1 MRIEKSLSLLSLPL
15 IMSLILLAG
24 CGKEPTARSLLLIS
38 VDTTRADHIGAYGY
52 DAAQTPTIDRI
63 AAEGTLFE
71 RAYSVVPETL
81 PSHTSMMTGLYPPSH
96 AVRLNLVFR
105 VPPDLRTLAEIL
117 RAEGFYTAAVTSAA
131 VLDGRFGLN
140 QGFISYVDP
149 QTVAGGRTQLKEIR
163 AQMVTNRALAAL
175 NVAGDRR
182 FFLWAH
188 YYDPHSPFDPP
199 APFEPG
205 EEEDIP
211 PESIE
216 LYDREISYTDLWIGR
231 LLEGAEERGL
241 LEDTLVI
248 LIGDHGESLGEHGE
262 TYHTVFVYDSTQR
275 VPLIVKGPGV
285 EAGKRVDRV
294 VSTLDIFAT
303 ALEFLGL
310 EPPESSSLVLPG
322 LPVSPDKDSGE
333 RVAYSDSMTPPLRYG
348 WNALESLRTRDWL
361 YVRAPDEE
369 LYRLDGSDPNQED
382 NLAYTDRR
390 QLAAMRELLEETVEE
405 MPDLGLEEAAG
416 HTPSEEQ
423 RDALAALG
431 YLSTS
436 GGGERPIGEGVDA
449 KDMIEV
455 AEAFQMANLAENLE
469 QIETA
474 EELLSWVVE
483 ADPENYGGWIK
494 LGQIFYKQDKFEE
507 AVATLTRA
515 LEIRPS
521 SWEALA
527 ELAAAEQEIGLFGEA
542 ETHFQQALESSPFPA
557 EVWRKLARLRL
568 EKEDWEGAANSFRKV
583 LELQPGDPRAQ
594 AALRQLASS
603 GQIESAAPG
612 SPPIEPDT
620 GGNPLPSN

>member
-1 MRIEKSLSLLSLPL
+1 MRHAKLLLYPSVTI
-15 IMSLILLAG
+15 IMALVLLAG
-24 CGKEPTARSLLLIS
+24 CGRQPKARSLLLIS
-38 VDTTRADHIGAYGY
+38 VDTTRADRIGAYGHE
-52 DAAQTPTIDRI
+52 AAQTPTIDRL

-71 RAYSVVPETL
+71 RAYSTVPETL

-96 AVRLNLVFR
+96 AVRLNLMFR

-117 RAEGFYTAAVTSAA
+117 RADGFYTAAVTSAP
-131 VLDGRFGLN
+131 VLDGRYGLN

-149 QTVAGGRTQLKEIR
+149 QTVGGGRTQLKEIR

-199 APFEPG
+199 PPFKPD
-205 EEEDIP
+205 EEEQIP
-211 PESIE
+211 PESLE
-216 LYDREISYTDLWIGR
+216 LYDREISYADLWIGK
-231 LLEGAEERGL
+231 LLEGVEERGL
-241 LEDTLVI
+241 LDDTLII
-248 LIGDHGESLGEHGE
+248 LIGDHGESLGDHGE
-262 TYHTVFVYDSTQR
+262 TYHTVFIYDSTQQ

-285 EAGKRVDRV
+285 EAGKRVDAV
-294 VSTLDIFAT
+294 VSALDIFAT

-310 EPPESSSLVLPG
+310 EPPESSSRVLPG
-322 LPVSPDKDSGE
+322 LPVSPDKETGE

-369 LYRLDGSDPNQED
+369 LYRLDGSDPNQEI

-390 QLAAMRELLEETVEE
+390 QLAAMRELLEQTVED

-423 RDALAALG
+423 REALAALG

-436 GGGERPIGEGVDA
+436 GGGERPVGEGVDA

-469 QIETA
+469 EIETA

-483 ADPENYGGWIK
+483 ADPDNYGGWIK
-494 LGQIFYKQDKFEE
+494 LGQVYYKQDKFEE
-507 AVATLTRA
+507 AVATLNRA

-527 ELAAAEQEIGLFGEA
+527 ELAAAEQEVGHFSEA

-583 LELQPGDPRAQ
+583 LELQPADPRAQ
-594 AALRQLASS
+594 AALRQLAAS
-603 GQIESAAPG
+603 GR
-612 SPPIEPDT
+612 IEPPEGASPGAQADRPDT
-620 GGNPLPSN
+620 P

>member
-1 MRIEKSLSLLSLPL
+1 
-15 IMSLILLAG
+15 
-24 CGKEPTARSLLLIS
+24 
-38 VDTTRADHIGAYGY
+38 
-52 DAAQTPTIDRI
+52 
-63 AAEGTLFE
+63 
-71 RAYSVVPETL
+71 
-81 PSHTSMMTGLYPPSH
+81 
-96 AVRLNLVFR
+96 RLNLMFR

-117 RAEGFYTAAVTSAA
+117 RADGFYTAAVTSAT
-131 VLDGRFGLN
+131 VLDGRYGLN

-149 QTVAGGRTQLKEIR
+149 QTVGGGKTQLKEIK
-163 AQMVTNRALAAL
+163 AQMVTTRALAAL

-199 APFEPG
+199 PPFKPD
-205 EEEDIP
+205 EEEQIP
-211 PESIE
+211 PESLE
-216 LYDREISYTDLWIGR
+216 LYDREISYADLWIGR

-241 LEDTLVI
+241 LDDTLII
-248 LIGDHGESLGEHGE
+248 LIGDHGESLGDHGE

-310 EPPESSSLVLPG
+310 EAPESSSRVLPG
-322 LPVSPDKDSGE
+322 LPVSPNKETSE

-348 WNALESLRTRDWL
+348 WNAIESLRTQDWL

-369 LYRLDGSDPNQED
+369 LYRLDGSDPYQEI

-390 QLAAMRELLEETVEE
+390 QLAAMRELLEQTVED
-405 MPDLGLEEAAG
+405 MPDLDLEEAAG

-423 RDALAALG
+423 REALAALG

-436 GGGERPIGEGVDA
+436 GGGERAVGEGVDA

-455 AEAFQMANLAENLE
+455 AEAFQMANLAEHLE

-474 EELLSWVVE
+474 EELLTWVVE

-494 LGQIFYKQDKFEE
+494 LGQIYYKRDKFEE
-507 AVATLTRA
+507 AVATLNRA
-515 LEIRPS
+515 LEIRPG

-583 LELQPGDPRAQ
+583 LELQPSDPRAQ
-594 AALRQLASS
+594 AALRQLAAS
-603 GQIESAAPG
+603 GRIESTPPEPPRVEQDEGSGPAP
-612 SPPIEPDT
+612 T
-620 GGNPLPSN
+620 N